1 MAPIFDS
8 GSSLGYDKTASQ
20 IRSGRDVVC
29 KPFKKTHAEQLQLA
43 SSLAWIDFAAL
54 AGGMDFV
61 YQAMSSAQAKEI
73 VGEERID
80 AIAET
85 VCRRVQV
92 VQQMSAEQQPSFAA
106 HSTAGDVEKDIA
118 EDYTMKM
125 DL

>member
-1 MAPIFDS
+1 M
-8 GSSLGYDKTASQ
+8 SLQ
-20 IRSGRDVVC
+20 ISERVR
-29 KPFKKTHAEQLQLA
+29 
-43 SSLAWIDFAAL
+43 AL
-54 AGGMDFV
+54 A
-61 YQAMSSAQAKEI
+61 AQAQADLRPQL
-73 VGEERID
+73 ERID

-85 VCRRVQV
+85 VCRRVQF

>member
-1 MAPIFDS
+1 
-8 GSSLGYDKTASQ
+8 
-20 IRSGRDVVC
+20 
-29 KPFKKTHAEQLQLA
+29 
-43 SSLAWIDFAAL
+43 
-54 AGGMDFV
+54 MDLV
-61 YQAMSSAQAKEI
+61 YRAMSSAQAKEI

-85 VCRRVQV
+85 VFRRVQV

-106 HSTAGDVEKDIA
+106 HSTAGDVEKNIA